1 MARYLV
7 MLSLAARSAALY
19 APRAASL
26 RLVRCAASRAERELE
41 LWRKTVPMLKDELR
55 AQGLKVGGK
64 KAELVERLLG
74 PGEIE
79 DELDCDVPMA
89 VTAMSPTVL
98 IEACRATG
106 LRPGCREG
114 AGTGSKQRQGRRSRG
129 KASRPQNP
137 CPSRAKRVPRDSRAG
152 RSSPG
157 HHRGDGTEPRP
168 FRISTLVLMK
178 L

>member
-1 MARYLV
+1 MV

-19 APRAASL
+19 APHAASL

-79 DELDCDVPMA
+79 EDELDCDIPMA

-98 IEACRATG
+98 IEACK
-106 LRPGCREG
+106 
-114 AGTGSKQRQGRRSRG
+114 S
-129 KASRPQNP
+129 
-137 CPSRAKRVPRDSRAG
+137 
-152 RSSPG
+152 
-157 HHRGDGTEPRP
+157 
-168 FRISTLVLMK
+168 
-178 L
+178 

>member
-1 MARYLV
+1 MI

-26 RLVRCAASRAERELE
+26 QLVRAAASRAERELE

-79 DELDCDVPMA
+79 EDELDCDIPMA

-98 IEACRATG
+98 IEACK
-106 LRPGCREG
+106 
-114 AGTGSKQRQGRRSRG
+114 S
-129 KASRPQNP
+129 
-137 CPSRAKRVPRDSRAG
+137 
-152 RSSPG
+152 
-157 HHRGDGTEPRP
+157 
-168 FRISTLVLMK
+168 
-178 L
+178 